1 MSFLKKQIIPISIG
15 IDLPEKKKS
24 NQDITEK
31 IYQQLSFI
39 HHATDT
45 QYLLISE
52 FMHKSINAVSIVIGP
67 LESGNLDSN
76 TKRNLDF
83 LRDEAFSF
91 EPGELEIDKKMRMNL
106 MVVKDCNK
114 NIL

>member
-1 MSFLKKQIIPISIG
+1 
-15 IDLPEKKKS
+15 
-24 NQDITEK
+24 
-31 IYQQLSFI
+31 
-39 HHATDT
+39 
-45 QYLLISE
+45 
-52 FMHKSINAVSIVIGP
+52 MHKSNNAISIVIGP
-67 LESGNLDSN
+67 PESGNIDSN

-91 EPGELEIDKKMRMNL
+91 EPGELEIDKKKMRMNL

>member
-1 MSFLKKQIIPISIG
+1 MSFLKKEIIPISIG

-31 IYQQLSFI
+31 IYIYQQVSFI

-52 FMHKSINAVSIVIGP
+52 FVHKSNNAVSIVIGP
-67 LESGNLDSN
+67 PESGNIDSN
-76 TKRNLDF
+76 TKRNIDF

-91 EPGELEIDKKMRMNL
+91 EPGELEIDKK
-106 MVVKDCNK
+106 
-114 NIL
+114 

>member
-1 MSFLKKQIIPISIG
+1 
-15 IDLPEKKKS
+15 
-24 NQDITEK
+24 
-31 IYQQLSFI
+31 
-39 HHATDT
+39 
-45 QYLLISE
+45 
-52 FMHKSINAVSIVIGP
+52 MHKSNNAVSIVIGP
-67 LESGNLDSN
+67 PESGNIDSN

-91 EPGELEIDKKMRMNL
+91 EPGELEIDKKKMRMNL